1 MKAAIFTSGNE
12 VNVQGIDEPTPK
24 DNEVKIKV
32 KAAGICGSDLHGW
45 RSGKLWFPEAAPVIL
60 GHELAGE
67 IVEVGSAVNRLKP
80 GNRVT
85 VQPQITCGKC
95 HVCKIGF
102 FQLCPD
108 VRHIGIWYPGGFAE
122 YTCVPEANAF
132 LIPDELSFESAAIVD
147 VYGCAVHCTHRVNVK
162 VEDTVVV
169 LGTGAIGMTA
179 AQLLRLQ
186 RPRQLIIVGSRD
198 ESLAIAKKV
207 GAADV
212 TINLKKTDP
221 ISAIDKLT
229 GGSGADIV
237 IEAVG
242 GEADTLKTVFEV
254 VAPNGTIG
262 IMGEFFG
269 SKPVPLQRGM
279 EKQINLLWVTGYADW
294 NGSSEFGATIDLL
307 ASGRVDST
315 GIITHRFPLE
325 QIREGFEA
333 AANKVKSHA
342 LKVLILPEK

>member
-1 MKAAIFTSGNE
+1 MKAAIFSSGNE
-12 VNVQGIDEPTPK
+12 VNVQEVSEPTPK
-24 DNEVKIKV
+24 ANEVKIKV

-45 RSGKLWFPEAAPVIL
+45 RSDKLWFPEVAPIIL

-67 IVEVGSAVNRLKP
+67 IVEVGSAVTRLKP
-80 GNRVT
+80 GDRVA

-95 HVCKIGF
+95 RLCKMGL

-122 YTCVPEANAF
+122 YTCVPESNAF
-132 LIPDELSFESAAIVD
+132 LIPDGLSFEAASMVD
-147 VYGCAVHCTHRVNVK
+147 VYGCAVHCSHRVNVK

-169 LGTGAIGMTA
+169 LGTGAIGMTT
-179 AQLLRLQ
+179 AQVLRLQ
-186 RPRQLIIVGSRD
+186 GPRQLIIVGTRD
-198 ESLAIAKKV
+198 ESLVVAKKV

-221 ISAIDKLT
+221 ISAIDELT
-229 GGSGADIV
+229 GGNGADIV

-242 GEADTLKTVFEV
+242 GQADTLKTAFEV
-254 VAPNGTIG
+254 AALNGTIG

-269 SKPVPLQRGM
+269 SRPIPVQRGM
-279 EKQINLLWVTGYADW
+279 EKQINLLWVTGYANW
-294 NGSSEFGATIDLL
+294 NGISEFGTTVYLL
-307 ASGRVDST
+307 ASGRVDPT
-315 GIITHRFPLE
+315 AIITHRFPLE

-333 AANKVKSHA
+333 AADKIKSGA
-342 LKVLILPEK
+342 VKVLILP